1 MLVVLGLVLTTSIL
15 AGAAVRF
22 CLVFPRQPSSAIPQP
37 LDDALRATALCLETH
52 IRAVASVP
60 HNIAHPEALEASAA
74 YIGSTLEDLGYSPI
88 SQIFRVGNTQVRNI
102 EVVIE
107 PHAQSL
113 RVETLVIGAHYDSA
127 DNFPGANDNG
137 TGVAALLE
145 LARTFHG
152 AKTNCRVRLV
162 FFVNEE
168 HPYGKTPDMGS
179 FRHAKQMRE
188 RGENIIGMLA
198 LETLGHFSQRPGS
211 QRFPFPYGL
220 LYPNRGDFVAFVG
233 MLRARTLVNTFVRTF
248 RAGASFPA
256 IGSVAPAFVEGADLS
271 DHWAYDY
278 FGYPACMV
286 TDTAPFRNPF
296 YHSERDTP
304 DTVDYANLARVTA
317 ALATM
322 ISMLAGDQRAA
333 SRLSTAT
340 INAATTST

>member
-1 MLVVLGLVLTTSIL
+1 MLVVLGLVLTTMIL
-15 AGAAVRF
+15 AGAAIRF
-22 CLVFPRQPSSAIPQP
+22 CVVFPRQPSSAGLQP
-37 LDDALRATALCLETH
+37 LDDALRATALDLETH
-52 IRAVASVP
+52 IRAVASRP

-74 YIGSTLEDLGYSPI
+74 YIESTLKNFGYTPI
-88 SQIFRVGNTQVRNI
+88 QQPFRVGGIEVRNI

-107 PHAQSL
+107 PHAATPNAD
-113 RVETLVIGAHYDSA
+113 TLVIGAHYDSA
-127 DNFPGANDNG
+127 DDFPGANDNG

-145 LARTFHG
+145 LARTFRG
-152 AKTNCRVRLV
+152 AKTACRLRFV

-179 FRHAKQMRE
+179 YRHAKQMRE
-188 RGENIIGMLA
+188 RGENIVGMLA

-211 QRFPFPYGL
+211 QRFPFPFGL
-220 LYPNRGDFVAFVG
+220 LYPNRGNFVAFVG
-233 MLRARTLVNTFVRTF
+233 MLRARTLVNNFVHTF
-248 RAGASFPA
+248 RAGSSFPA

-271 DHWAYDY
+271 DHWAYDH

-296 YHSERDTP
+296 YHSPRDTP

-322 ISMLAGDQRAA
+322 ISTLAGNHVPVSLPADVAP
-333 SRLSTAT
+333 
-340 INAATTST
+340 